1 MYRINRRKASS
12 NHKNTHQTKY
22 RHENGSGV
30 KKGEKDIIPLGGS
43 GGMLPRKNIL
53 NISYFKASI

>member
-30 KKGEKDIIPLGGS
+30 KKGEKDIIP
-43 GGMLPRKNIL
+43 
-53 NISYFKASI
+53 